1 MQLLVHFAFT
11 LSYFTFFDEHSCFV
25 KVNQNFAGPKHFIY
39 IDQDKNMNDA
49 LSDFNMTEIAF
60 LFKLMKRK
68 A

>member
-11 LSYFTFFDEHSCFV
+11 PSYFTVFDEHSCFV
-25 KVNQNFAGPKHFIY
+25 KVNQTFAVSKHFIY
-39 IDQDKNMNDA
+39 IDQEKNMNDA

-60 LFKLMKRK
+60 LFKLTKRK